1 MFPFLFPVWTVPLT
15 LVLSCQHVCKDIV
28 EKSPDTWLDMDDCC
42 RSSCDKLSESS
53 HFVVFTNSDHA
64 GCLKTRKSKSSSK
77 LFYGSHLLLSA
88 STTKG
93 VIALSSGTSE
103 LCALV
108 EATSTGLGAVSM
120 RKDWELTSAK
130 KKTKIDKGVLEE
142 RIDASAGSRR
152 SSTTRSWANCGILL
166 LAEYCGCKSSQET
179 AWSKSRKSLEYRNR
193 EILEPNASTEDNF
206 EGHWG
211 DVTATFVKE
220 GLESRCQQKCK
231 KSQIFILKFTLVDN
245 ACEVDTQSETE
256 VESEQY

>member
-120 RKDWELTSAK
+120 RKDLGVDISK
-130 KKTKIDKGVLEE
+130 KKK
-142 RIDASAGSRR
+142 
-152 SSTTRSWANCGILL
+152 
-166 LAEYCGCKSSQET
+166 
-179 AWSKSRKSLEYRNR
+179 RKSTKEYLKR
-193 EILEPNASTEDNF
+193 ELMRPLDRGVAVRRGAGRIAAYCYSPNIVGAKAHKRQHGQNHENPWSVET
-206 EGHWG
+206 G
-211 DVTATFVKE
+211 
-220 GLESRCQQKCK
+220 R
-231 KSQIFILKFTLVDN
+231 SQGRTP
-245 ACEVDTQSETE
+245 
-256 VESEQY
+256 